1 MEKQIAAIRNKM
13 IVVICVIAALATW
26 QWDFVYNGVMSHLY
40 MNLTILGTFAFGLV
54 NGFVFLAK
62 LKNEIIAFRALK
74 EMSDDIRRAPE
85 ESARDPLW
93 LYYRCAQPGL
103 VFRRP
108 RLLGHA
114 YDLVTEE
121 LARTKKVRVSLETM
135 NTLVHKVE
143 ESINDE
149 KSLIVYLSGLLVF
162 MGLIGTFIGLLH
174 MVGAIGG
181 IIGSLAKSS
190 GGGAAA
196 GAFGQLL
203 GALEEPLKGM
213 ASGFASSLFGLF
225 SSLVV
230 GLMGRFAGQAAGVLK
245 GAFESWL
252 AGVVQL
258 GDAEEGHGAP
268 AESGSHEPVPAGV
281 TDQALLTTVGK
292 ILKDYSRVA
301 WRFDTAAKVLS
312 EIRETQGA
320 QAQTLNRAL
329 DEIARMQSL
338 QSRMLDEISTGGAT
352 AHAVRELGASLSTF
366 SDRLMTR
373 VEIDGQRQLETLG
386 AIGQAQGQGLQRIA
400 AAQTDQAAQ
409 FARAIE
415 MLSQDI
421 ERRTALP
428 HFAQIEMALER
439 GLRAG
444 MASGLDD
451 AQRAL
456 HGLAQS
462 TDARLTRLSAGQDR
476 FVQAVAEIIAEQPA
490 RESSDDVA
498 RRVEASIAEGFGRL
512 SQTLEAALSAYASLA
527 TTAVASME
535 RQSAENRR
543 EQKPDAAVDAA

>member
-1 MEKQIAAIRNKM
+1 MEKQIALIRNKM

-26 QWDFVYNGVMSHLY
+26 QWEFVYNGVTSHLY

-85 ESARDPLW
+85 ESAHDPLW
-93 LYYRCAQPGL
+93 LYYRCAQPAL

-135 NTLVHKVE
+135 NTLIHKVE

-258 GDAEEGHGAP
+258 GDAEEGHGA
-268 AESGSHEPVPAGV
+268 AVESGPHDGAPAAM
-281 TDQALLTTVGK
+281 TDQALLNTVGG

-329 DEIARMQSL
+329 DEIARMQAL
-338 QSRMLDEISTGGAT
+338 QSRMLEELSSSGSTAV
-352 AHAVRELGASLSTF
+352 AVRELGASLSTF
-366 SDRLMTR
+366 TDRLMTR

-400 AAQTDQAAQ
+400 AQQTDQAAH

-451 AQRAL
+451 AHRAL
-456 HGLAQS
+456 RGVADS
-462 TDARLTRLSAGQDR
+462 TDARLARLSAGQDR

-490 RESSDDVA
+490 RESSGDVA

-535 RQSAENRR
+535 KHSADHRR
-543 EQKPDAAVDAA
+543 AETPDSVVDAA